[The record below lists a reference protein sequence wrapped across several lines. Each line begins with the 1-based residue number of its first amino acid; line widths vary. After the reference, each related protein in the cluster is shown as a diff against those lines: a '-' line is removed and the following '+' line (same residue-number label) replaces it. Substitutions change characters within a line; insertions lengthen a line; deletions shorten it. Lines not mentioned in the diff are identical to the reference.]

1 MSSWIWVVLVA
12 VVVLAGFV
20 RWRRKAARE
29 SQNVP
34 AAAPKASPSLPPAV
48 REKDALYQ
56 KSRIVARVS
65 GAQVDEAGKR
75 IRFEEAYNS
84 DNLLLADEC
93 EFQQYAILI
102 RKIEY
107 ATKVDPKALHKG
119 RILRGVEAEILRSR
133 RQ

>member
-1 MSSWIWVVLVA
+1 MVLAA

-34 AAAPKASPSLPPAV
+34 AVAPEAAPPLPPAV

-56 KSRIVARVS
+56 KSQIVARVS

-84 DNLLLADEC
+84 DNLLLPDEC
-93 EFQQYAILI
+93 EFQQYIIVI

-107 ATKVDPKALHKG
+107 ATKLDPKALHKG
-119 RILRGVEAEILRSR
+119 RILRGVEGDILRY
-133 RQ
+133 RQQ